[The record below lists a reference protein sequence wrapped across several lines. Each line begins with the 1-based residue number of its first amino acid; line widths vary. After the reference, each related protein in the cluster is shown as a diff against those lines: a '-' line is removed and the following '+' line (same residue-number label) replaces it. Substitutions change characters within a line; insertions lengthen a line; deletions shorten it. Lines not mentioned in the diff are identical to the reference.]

1 MQKKPLIRL
10 FNYAKGYRPRVI
22 AASTFSVLNQL
33 FDIAPEILIG
43 VAIDVVVRQENS
55 FLADFGIVDPKNQ
68 IVILAALT
76 LAIWI
81 LESITEYC
89 YRLLWRN
96 LAQGIQH
103 DLRIDTYAHVQKL
116 DMAYFEDQSTG
127 GLVAIMNDDVNQ
139 LERFLNDG
147 ASSLIQMATTV
158 ISIGT
163 VFFFISPAI
172 AGLAFMPIPVIILGA
187 FFFQKRI
194 GPLYAD
200 VREKVGDISARLSNN
215 VSGIAT
221 IKSFTAE
228 DSELEKLER
237 ASRAYLESNSHA
249 IRVSSAFTPI
259 IRMAIL
265 AGFICTLVLGGFFVV
280 DGRLNVGLYG
290 VLIFLTQR
298 LLWPLTRL
306 AETVDLYER
315 AMASTR
321 RILNLLETPYRTRD
335 IETDRDGRGAGTSQG
350 ASLQGA
356 SLKVRGDLAFE
367 KVSFRY
373 PSSVGWVLSDI
384 GFEVPSGQTVAFVG
398 PTGSGKTSLMKL
410 LLRFYEPQEGRILLD
425 RRPLADWPLRTL
437 RSQVGLVSQ
446 DVFLFHGTVLENIRY
461 GRPDANLEEVQ
472 EAARMAEAHEF
483 IMALAFGYE
492 TVIGERGQ
500 KLSGGQRQRL
510 SIARAILKDP
520 PVIILDE
527 ATSAVDNETEAAI
540 QRSLARLAVGRTT
553 LVIAHRLSTIVNS
566 SCIYVIDQGK
576 ITEHGTHQELLQ
588 RRGLYHSLWQVQT
601 GSLTVVEAQA

>member
-10 FNYAKGYRPRVI
+10 INYAKGYRPKVV

-43 VAIDVVVRQENS
+43 VAIDVVVRRENS
-55 FLADFGIVDPKNQ
+55 FLADFGIVDPKDQ
-68 IVILAALT
+68 ILILAALT
-76 LAIWI
+76 LAIWV

-127 GLVAIMNDDVNQ
+127 GLVAVMNDDVNQ

-147 ASSLIQMATTV
+147 ASTLIQMATTV
-158 ISIGT
+158 VSIGT
-163 VFFFISPAI
+163 VFFLISPAI

-228 DSELEKLER
+228 DTELEKLER
-237 ASRAYLESNSHA
+237 ASRAYLESNGHA
-249 IRVSSAFTPI
+249 IRVSAAFTPI

-280 DGRLNVGLYG
+280 DGSLNVGLYG

-321 RILNLLETPYRTRD
+321 RILNLLETPFKTRD
-335 IETDRDGRGAGTSQG
+335 IEADLGDAAGMAAEG
-350 ASLQGA
+350 NGI
-356 SLKVRGDLAFE
+356 LKVKGSLAFE
-367 KVSFRY
+367 SVSFAY
-373 PSSVGWVLSDI
+373 PSSVGWVLKDI
-384 GFEVPSGQTVAFVG
+384 DFEVSAGQTVAFVG

-410 LLRFYEPQEGRILLD
+410 LLRFYEPQQGTIRLD
-425 RRPLADWPLRTL
+425 DRPLAEWPLRKL

-461 GRPDANLEEVQ
+461 GRPAATLEEVQ

-483 IMALAFGYE
+483 IMALPFGYD

-566 SCIYVIDQGK
+566 SRIYVIDQGR
-576 ITEHGTHQELLQ
+576 ITEHGTHRELLLK
-588 RRGLYHSLWQVQT
+588 RGLYHSLWQVQT
-601 GSLTVVEAQA
+601 GILSVGEAQA